1 LNANNTALSLNEFD
15 RFAQKYLV
23 DWENKSTVRSQ
34 KRSRLQ
40 KEAIPEIIFPFFI
53 KSYLKYPEVKALT
66 NEQLAPFYLQSL
78 CDMLNGVAQFE
89 VNFVTDQCGKLAN
102 NDLGL
107 ELSDAIKQVA
117 IAIGT
122 DEMYHAF
129 VARELLTDIKTLT
142 GVTPTVF
149 KPLPAPAVEVEPVL
163 AETDAVKPA
172 KPAVVPPL
180 EYFKGAVTPELA
192 PIAEA
197 TLLCILENAVVD
209 DFFELAKDS
218 TSNNPVSAY
227 NREHLHDEGRHKVFF
242 QRLLKYIW
250 TNISEEDRVILGKAV
265 AGYFQKYFIP
275 HDLEMVVEFHKKSL
289 MKLGISEESAKNIA
303 TQVVDEG
310 NQISF
315 HAKDHIKNPM
325 RLMEFAGITQHEP
338 TQQLFVK
345 LGLLED
351 LVELA

>member
-1 LNANNTALSLNEFD
+1 LNADMVLSLNEFD

-53 KSYLKYPEVKALT
+53 KSYLKYPEVNALT
-66 NEQLAPFYLQSL
+66 HEQLAPFHLQSL
-78 CDMLNGVAQFE
+78 CDMLYGVAQFE

-102 NDLGL
+102 KELGL
-107 ELSDAIKQVA
+107 ELSDSIKQVA

-129 VARELLTDIKTLT
+129 VARELLADIKSLT
-142 GVTPTVF
+142 GVTPTV
-149 KPLPAPAVEVEPVL
+149 
-163 AETDAVKPA
+163 VKPPVIVA
-172 KPAVVPPL
+172 ESASIDGGEDKPKPPALVPPL
-180 EYFKGAVTPELA
+180 EYFKGAVTPELE

-197 TLLCILENAVVD
+197 VLLCILENAVVD
-209 DFFELAKDS
+209 DFFELAKD
-218 TSNNPVSAY
+218 TTNNNPVGVY

-250 TNISEEDRVILGKAV
+250 TNISEEDRVILGKAI
-265 AGYFQKYFIP
+265 AGYFEKYYLGIDP
-275 HDLEMVVEFHKKSL
+275 KIMVEHHKKKL
-289 MKLGISEESAKNIA
+289 EKLGLSEDSAQNIA
-303 TQVVDEG
+303 IQVVTEG
-310 NQISF
+310 SKVPSYT
-315 HAKDHIKNPM
+315 KDNIKNPM
-325 RLMEFAGITQHEP
+325 RLMEFAGLTQHEP

-345 LGLLED
+345 LGLIEE
-351 LVELA
+351 LVELV